1 MIEIKRGDCLS
12 LVKKI
17 EDESVDCII
26 CDPPYFLS
34 NDGITCKSGKMVSV
48 NKGNW
53 DKKDGYKEIYDFNFN
68 WIKESYRILK
78 KGGTMWISG
87 TYHNIYI
94 IGSIIQSL
102 GDFRILNNITWVK
115 KSPPPNLSCRFFT
128 NSTETILWVRK
139 GLKSKHYFDYEL
151 MKSFNENKQ
160 MKDVWIIGRPKK
172 EEYKLQDKFNDFKRL
187 FEEQFAQLNKSNNES
202 LFMLIQAIFKSEI
215 EFEINGFKSLVFNY
229 IKEQLDSYVDNMM
242 RDSRLLDKLKYKL
255 QLIHDSPVNESNN
268 ENYTKLI
275 RFLKQKYEN
284 E

>member
-1 MIEIKRGDCLS
+1 MVEIKRGDCLS

-34 NDGITCKSGKMVSV
+34 NGGITCKSGKMVSV
-48 NKGNW
+48 NKGDW

-78 KGGTMWISG
+78 KGGSMWISG

-128 NSTETILWVRK
+128 HSTETILWVRK

-160 MKDVWIIGRPKK
+160 MKDVWVIGRPKK
-172 EEYKLQDKFNDFKRL
+172 EEFKFGKHPTQKPEELIERMLLSSTRENDLCVDFFGGLSTTMVCCK
-187 FEEQFAQLNKSNNES
+187 KNNRNGIS
-202 LFMLIQAIFKSEI
+202 
-215 EFEINGFKSLVFNY
+215 FEINPDFHKSS
-229 IKEQLDSYVDNMM
+229 ID
-242 RDSRLLDKLKYKL
+242 RLKHTQVKK
-255 QLIHDSPVNESNN
+255 
-268 ENYTKLI
+268 
-275 RFLKQKYEN
+275 
-284 E
+284 